1 MDLDKKPSHVKLYK
15 HFQAFTNLLQLYDT
29 YLVHNLSKIYELKF
43 ILKYFVWLNKVFDTN

>member
-1 MDLDKKPSHVKLYK
+1 MDLDKKKPSHVKLYK

-43 ILKYFVWLNKVFDTN
+43 ILKYILFG